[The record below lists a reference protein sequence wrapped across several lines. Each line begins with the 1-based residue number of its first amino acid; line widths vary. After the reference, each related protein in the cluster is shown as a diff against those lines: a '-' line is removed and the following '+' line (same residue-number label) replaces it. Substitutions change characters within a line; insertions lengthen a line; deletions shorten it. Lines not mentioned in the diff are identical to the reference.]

1 MGLLDLFKPKKQRKV
16 IMRQVYLKNIKKDL
30 NELYIG
36 KICNIVE
43 DTNKHDEPVYR
54 LTTYEGNVVGNFKD
68 ADYELCEKYNYAAI
82 YSMDNNSISVC
93 ILCANLYP
101 ISLKIEIYTNLE
113 NGTALLIQA
122 DGSLFNPDTKS
133 NVGKIIDDRLSTIK
147 VDDVAISQIDNDRLL
162 TLFYK

>member
-1 MGLLDLFKPKKQRKV
+1 M
-16 IMRQVYLKNIKKDL
+16 
-30 NELYIG
+30 
-36 KICNIVE
+36 
-43 DTNKHDEPVYR
+43 
-54 LTTYEGNVVGNFKD
+54 
-68 ADYELCEKYNYAAI
+68 
-82 YSMDNNSISVC
+82 
-93 ILCANLYP
+93 CANLYP